1 MVSRLITRLINLLK
15 RKSKTEVKP
24 KCYSRTISRE
34 LKLGGNGK

>member
-1 MVSRLITRLINLLK
+1 MENRLVTFIKKLLK
-15 RKSKTEVKP
+15 KQPKEVKP